1 MIGHGVN
8 DAPAL
13 RRAEIGIAVADATDA
28 ARSASDIVFTK
39 PETAR
44 SQDKLLLLV
53 TFAQML
59 LSAPTKKNDN
69 MEPVYH
75 LPVEQKA
82 DDYSWSL
89 VIEALLVG
97 SGTSSDE
104 ATGCPLSKKE
114 QGIIHMVAG
123 LGYEWALIPILNC
136 GVNINFR
143 DIRGWTALHWVAQF
157 GSEKTRPL
165 AIGLYVISSQ
175 MLMFILSQIP
185 FAGKNGY
192 FTYCAGAYAG
202 AVTDPTS
209 ANPVGKTATAIA
221 TSNGHKG
228 LAGYILEVALTSHLS
243 SLTLKECEIDKDTAE
258 FEVELTINH
267 ASNENIVFTA
277 NGVSLADVKN
287 AALAAARIQATFVLI
302 LSKTEGEGSSSCCC
316 C

>member
-175 MLMFILSQIP
+175 M
-185 FAGKNGY
+185 GKNGY